1 MAIATLTIDLVAK
14 LATLERDMG
23 RAAQIAEKNA
33 RRMEAAF
40 SAASKALAAIGA
52 AVSVGAF
59 AGMVRSLAD
68 AGDQLQKM
76 SARTGETVEN
86 LSRLQYAASLADVS
100 NEDLTASLVKL
111 NRVMGDAAD
120 GSKDATA
127 ALERF
132 GIPPDSGLSA
142 IDAFQQIADRVKATG
157 DETKI
162 ASALNDVFGKSFATL
177 IPLLKAGSGEIKSA
191 GDELERMGGV
201 MSGDL
206 AKSSEEFNDNM
217 TRLTKKLDALKMEVL
232 GPLIPLFLEISAAM
246 LGASDK
252 SDGLSK
258 SGSALKTVFETLAVM
273 GAEVA
278 YVMNAVGSEI
288 GGIAAQMAALGRGD
302 FKAFSNIG
310 EALREDAEKARKD
323 VDALT
328 ARLLNP
334 QGASGGAAPGSSPGI
349 ANSVVN
355 IKLPKGRSEKKETY
369 TDALAPAANAYAKAL
384 ESISQASINAKKST
398 LDLNASQEAL
408 YDLMT
413 SPAWDDMPDAWKQ
426 VAIAQSQA
434 GAEAIKIAEN
444 YSRLQTLIQSTDTFK
459 SAQRSLDQEL
469 LSKALAAD
477 DIDLTVYDEAIAK
490 LNEVTDTG
498 TDAFK
503 QLQSAIDGW
512 GKDAAKAFVDF
523 AITGKSSFSDMANS
537 IIADMARMVIQQ
549 NVTGP
554 LAESVGNWA
563 SSLFAN
569 ADGNVYTAPGLSAYS
584 GSIVSSPTVF
594 PFAHGV
600 GLMGEAGPEAIM
612 PLKRGR
618 DGKLGVASSGGSVEV
633 NVINNVRGAQA
644 TQTTRQDAGGKT
656 IIDVLIQQVK
666 GAIAS
671 DIASG
676 GSVAGAM
683 EGQYGLNRAAGAWR

>member
-142 IDAFQQIADRVKATG
+142 IDVFQQIADRVKATG

-217 TRLTKKLDALKMEVL
+217 TRLTKKLDALKIEVL

-258 SGSALKTVFETLAVM
+258 SGSALKTVFQTLAVM

-288 GGIAAQMAALGRGD
+288 GGIAAQMAAIGRGD

-413 SPAWDDMPDAWKQ
+413 SPAWDDMPDAWRQ

-434 GAEAIKIAEN
+434 GAEAIKIAED

-459 SAQRSLDQEL
+459 SMQKTRDQEL

-490 LNEVTDTG
+490 LNEVKDTG

-523 AITGKSSFSDMANS
+523 AITSKSSFSDMANS

-563 SSLFAN
+563 SRLFAN

-584 GSIVSSPTVF
+584 SSIVSSPTVF

-671 DIASG
+671 DIANG

>member
-142 IDAFQQIADRVKATG
+142 IDVFQQIADRVKATG

-217 TRLTKKLDALKMEVL
+217 TRLTKKLDALKIEVL

-273 GAEVA
+273 GPEVA

-288 GGIAAQMAALGRGD
+288 GGIAAQMAAIGRGD

-413 SPAWDDMPDAWKQ
+413 SPAWDDMPDAWRQ

-434 GAEAIKIAEN
+434 GAEAIKIAED

-459 SAQRSLDQEL
+459 SMQKTRDQEL

-490 LNEVTDTG
+490 LNEVKDTG

-523 AITGKSSFSDMANS
+523 AITSKSSFSDMANS

-563 SSLFAN
+563 SRLFAN

-584 GSIVSSPTVF
+584 SSIVSSPTVF

-671 DIASG
+671 DIANG

>member
-120 GSKDATA
+120 GSKEATG
-127 ALERF
+127 ALARF
-132 GIPPDSGLSA
+132 GIVPNSGLLA
-142 IDAFQQIADRVKATG
+142 IEAFQKIADRVKATG

-162 ASALNDVFGKSFATL
+162 SSGLNDVFGKSFGTL
-177 IPLLKAGSGEIKSA
+177 IPLLKSGGDEIKKA
-191 GDELERMGGV
+191 GDELERFGGV
-201 MSGDL
+201 MTGDL

-217 TRLTKKLDALKMEVL
+217 TKVGKALDGLKISLLGGVVKGLRDITTEMLEGTVAAGGFFAALNAGATINPFKNTSENLKSVRADLAEMEKAAKEEGYLDADRYKRKKNQLELLK
-232 GPLIPLFLEISAAM
+232 LEQQRQALAGAAEY
-246 LGASDK
+246 GN
-252 SDGLSK
+252 
-258 SGSALKTVFETLAVM
+258 E
-273 GAEVA
+273 
-278 YVMNAVGSEI
+278 
-288 GGIAAQMAALGRGD
+288 GRGSRIKQD
-302 FKAFSNIG
+302 EILNTEGKP
-310 EALREDAEKARKD
+310 EK
-323 VDALT
+323 
-328 ARLLNP
+328 
-334 QGASGGAAPGSSPGI
+334 
-349 ANSVVN
+349 
-355 IKLPKGRSEKKETY
+355 KGRATKEKKETY
-369 TDALAPAANAYAKAL
+369 TDALAPAAEAYAKAL
-384 ESISQASINAKKST
+384 ESISQASINAQKST

-413 SPAWDDMPDAWKQ
+413 SPAWDDMPDAWRQ

-459 SAQRSLDQEL
+459 SMQKTRDQEL

-490 LNEVTDTG
+490 LNEVKDTG

-600 GLMGEAGPEAIM
+600 GMMGEAGPEAIM

-671 DIASG
+671 DIATG

-683 EGQYGLNRAAGAWR
+683 EGQYGLNRSAGAWR